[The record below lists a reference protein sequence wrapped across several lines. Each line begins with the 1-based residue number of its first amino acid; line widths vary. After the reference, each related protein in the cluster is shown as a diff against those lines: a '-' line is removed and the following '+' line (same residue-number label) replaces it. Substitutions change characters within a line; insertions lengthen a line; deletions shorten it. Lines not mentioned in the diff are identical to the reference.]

1 MGIDLQKASFGK
13 RIIAFIFDFICVITI
28 AVGLMIPFSAAVG
41 YDDYSEK
48 SETITEKYL
57 TESLVKH
64 NISQLSSDEISKLT
78 KEEKDAYANSYKAAI
93 KDADEALNKDKE
105 SRYILDMTLHL
116 FLLTAIIPLLISF
129 LLYEFALP
137 LFLKNGQTLGKK
149 IFGIAL
155 MHKEG
160 IRVKNIQLFIRALFG
175 KYVIETML
183 VLFVIVYFGSSTV
196 IGLIFLLIYAV
207 AQIICMVSSHSNSP
221 IHDLMAGTVAVDM
234 ASQRIF
240 ETYDQ
245 LIEHN
250 KKIAAERAKR
260 QTY

>member
-1 MGIDLQKASFGK
+1 MGIDLQKASLGK

-41 YDDYSEK
+41 YDDYIEK

-78 KEEKDAYANSYKAAI
+78 KEEKDAYANSYKTAI
-93 KDADEALNKDKE
+93 KDADEALQNDEEAKKTWN
-105 SRYILDMTLHL
+105 MVTHL
-116 FLLTAIIPLLISF
+116 SLLIVIIPLLTSF

-160 IRVKNIQLFIRALFG
+160 IRVKSIQLFIRALFG
-175 KYVIETML
+175 KFVVETML

-196 IGLIFLLIYAV
+196 IGLIFLLIYVV
-207 AQIICMVSSHSNSP
+207 AQIICMISSHSNSP

>member
-1 MGIDLQKASFGK
+1 MGIDLQKASIGK

-41 YDDYSEK
+41 YNDYADKLDSV
-48 SETITEKYL
+48 TEKYRK
-57 TESLVKH
+57 EY
-64 NISQLSSDEISKLT
+64 NIPEITSDEYDKLSA
-78 KEEKDAYANSYKAAI
+78 EEKEAYTNDYNAAVEAANKALEN
-93 KDADEALNKDKE
+93 DEKAKKIWN
-105 SRYILDMTLHL
+105 MVTHL
-116 FLLTAIIPLLISF
+116 SLLIVIIPLLISF
-129 LLYEFALP
+129 ILYEFVLP

-149 IFGIAL
+149 ILGIAL

-175 KYVIETML
+175 KFVVETML
-183 VLFVIVYFGSSTV
+183 VLFVIIYFGLLTD
-196 IGLIFLLIYAV
+196 ITLICLLIYVV

>member
-1 MGIDLQKASFGK
+1 MGIDLQKASIGK

-41 YDDYSEK
+41 YNDYADKLDSV
-48 SETITEKYL
+48 TEKYRK
-57 TESLVKH
+57 EY
-64 NISQLSSDEISKLT
+64 NIPEITSDEYDKLSA
-78 KEEKDAYANSYKAAI
+78 EEKEAYTNDYNTAVEAANKALEN
-93 KDADEALNKDKE
+93 DEEAKKIWN
-105 SRYILDMTLHL
+105 MVTHL
-116 FLLTAIIPLLISF
+116 SLLIVIIPLLISF
-129 LLYEFALP
+129 ILYEFVLP

-175 KYVIETML
+175 KFVVETML
-183 VLFVIVYFGSSTV
+183 VLFVIIYFGLLTD
-196 IGLIFLLIYAV
+196 ITLICLLIYVV

>member
-1 MGIDLQKASFGK
+1 MGIDLQKASIGK

-41 YDDYSEK
+41 YNDYADK
-48 SETITEKYL
+48 LDIITEEYRKDYNFPDI
-57 TESLVKH
+57 T
-64 NISQLSSDEISKLT
+64 SDEYDKLSA
-78 KEEKDAYANSYKAAI
+78 EEKDAYANSYKTAI

-196 IGLIFLLIYAV
+196 IGLIFLLIYVV

-240 ETYDQ
+240 ETHDQ